1 MVIRFFEKTLSLAFS
16 IVLAPFRII
25 FKTFTSIISILLSVT
40 IAILILGLIISVFGY
55 YIFEPSVANAFID
68 DMAMNLNI
76 DPNSWIL
83 DVVKNTLSSIS
94 NTIGLLAEI
103 VVETYKSKSGRI
115 YDIVSNIV
123 F

>member
-68 DMAMNLNI
+68 DLAMNLNI

-103 VVETYKSKSGRI
+103 VVETYESKSGRI